1 MPQCT
6 VDLLATNHSLSDHE
20 LLDLLSTSDAET
32 ISYLHRRGREVAL
45 SVFGNRVYLR
55 GLIEVSNFCRNDC
68 YYCGIRRSNREVSR
82 YRLSHEDVM
91 SCCAEGYALGL
102 RTFVLQG
109 GEDPRQNI
117 DWLVDLITEMRQTY
131 PDCAITLSLGEK
143 TPEEYRR
150 LKAAGANR
158 YLLRHETFDTRHY
171 GELHPEGMSRDYRI
185 ECLRT
190 LKEIGF
196 QTGTG
201 IMVGSPEQTLEHIV
215 KDLRF
220 IQDLQPEMIGLGPF
234 IPHHATPFAD
244 KRAGTVDLT
253 LRLIAIC
260 RLMLPHALIPAT
272 TALASL
278 PGQGRLGGILA
289 GANVVMPN
297 LSPSSFR
304 KDYSLYDNKAAFG
317 SESAQGIRMLQEQ
330 FATIGYEVSM
340 ERGDHP
346 DIEA

>member
-6 VDLLATNHSLSDHE
+6 VDRLEAGERLSDNE

-32 ISYLHRRGREVAL
+32 IAYLHQRGREVAL
-45 SVFGNRVYLR
+45 SVFGNKVYLR

-82 YRLSHEDVM
+82 YRLSHEDVL

-109 GEDPRQNI
+109 GEDPRQGI
-117 DWLVDLITEMRQTY
+117 DWLEALVRDMRQSY

-143 TPEEYRR
+143 SPDEYRR
-150 LKAAGANR
+150 LKEAGANR
-158 YLLRHETFDTRHY
+158 YLLRHETFDARHY
-171 GELHPEGMSRDYRI
+171 AQLHPAGMSRDYRI
-185 ECLRT
+185 ECLHT
-190 LKEIGF
+190 LKSLGF

-201 IMVGSPEQTLEHIV
+201 IMVGSPGQTLEHILQ
-215 KDLRF
+215 DLRF
-220 IQDLQPEMIGLGPF
+220 FETLLPEMIGLGPF

-244 KRAGTVDLT
+244 RKAGTVDLT

-260 RLMLPHALIPAT
+260 RLMLPLALIPAT

-278 PGQGRLGGILA
+278 PGQGRLGGVLA

-297 LSPSSFR
+297 LSPSAYR

-330 FATIGYEVSM
+330 LATIGYEVSM
-340 ERGDHP
+340 ARGDHP
-346 DIEA
+346 DVTK